1 MNQKKSCELCDRPNT
16 TGCSSYTAEDC
27 GTGYEMFAPK
37 MPKSY
42 EKLIGN
48 IIDWSNPNW
57 GDNKVFKVVVANI
70 DPDLGISLVNPD
82 DPKDTFTCL
91 HGPSSPLY
99 HEMVYT
105 KRSSMPWEERF
116 KLAVGMISSGHWE
129 VEKYSEM
136 IGISGLGSSCYNPTC
151 VFTM

>member
-1 MNQKKSCELCDRPNT
+1 
-16 TGCSSYTAEDC
+16 
-27 GTGYEMFAPK
+27 

-57 GDNKVFKVVVANI
+57 EASKVFKVVVANI
-70 DPDLGISLVNPD
+70 DFDLGISLVNPD

-91 HGPSSPLY
+91 HGPSSPIYQKTRDTAESPL
-99 HEMVYT
+99 
-105 KRSSMPWEERF
+105 PWEERF
-116 KLAVGMISSGHWE
+116 KLAVEMISTGNWRA
-129 VEKYSEM
+129 EKYNEL
-136 IGISGLGSSCYNPTC
+136 IEISGLGYGCSNPSC

>member
-1 MNQKKSCELCDRPNT
+1 
-16 TGCSSYTAEDC
+16 
-27 GTGYEMFAPK
+27 

-42 EKLIGN
+42 EKFIGN

-57 GDNKVFKVVVANI
+57 KDNKVFKVVVANI

-91 HGPSSPLY
+91 HGPSSPKY
-99 HEMVYT
+99 HQMRDAVQ
-105 KRSSMPWEERF
+105 SPLPWEERF
-116 KLAVGMISSGHWE
+116 KLAIEMISTGNWE
-129 VEKYSEM
+129 VAKYNEAIKLTGPRSNC
-136 IGISGLGSSCYNPTC
+136 SNPTC

>member
-1 MNQKKSCELCDRPNT
+1 
-16 TGCSSYTAEDC
+16 
-27 GTGYEMFAPK
+27 

-57 GDNKVFKVVVANI
+57 EASKVFKVVVANI

-91 HGPSSPLY
+91 HGPSSPIYQKTRDTAESPL
-99 HEMVYT
+99 
-105 KRSSMPWEERF
+105 PWEERF
-116 KLAVGMISSGHWE
+116 KLAVEMISTGNWRA
-129 VEKYSEM
+129 EKYNEL
-136 IGISGLGSSCYNPTC
+136 IEISGPRSNCSNPTC

>member
-1 MNQKKSCELCDRPNT
+1 
-16 TGCSSYTAEDC
+16 
-27 GTGYEMFAPK
+27 

-42 EKLIGN
+42 EKLIGT
-48 IIDWSNPNW
+48 IINWSNPNW
-57 GDNKVFKVVVANI
+57 EGNKVFKVVVANI

-91 HGPSSPLY
+91 HGPSSPQYYQMRNTAQSPL
-99 HEMVYT
+99 
-105 KRSSMPWEERF
+105 PWEERF

-136 IGISGLGSSCYNPTC
+136 IGISGLGSSCSNPTC

>member
-1 MNQKKSCELCDRPNT
+1 
-16 TGCSSYTAEDC
+16 
-27 GTGYEMFAPK
+27 

-42 EKLIGN
+42 EKLIGS
-48 IIDWSNPNW
+48 IIDWSSPNW
-57 GDNKVFKVVVANI
+57 EDNKVFKVVVANI

-82 DPKDTFTCL
+82 DPKYTFTCL

-99 HEMVYT
+99 HKMVYT

-116 KLAVGMISSGHWE
+116 KLAVEMVSAGHFRVDKYNEAIKLTGTVSG
-129 VEKYSEM
+129 
-136 IGISGLGSSCYNPTC
+136 CFNPTC

>member
-1 MNQKKSCELCDRPNT
+1 
-16 TGCSSYTAEDC
+16 
-27 GTGYEMFAPK
+27 

-57 GDNKVFKVVVANI
+57 KCNKVFKVVVANI

-99 HEMVYT
+99 PKMEYT
-105 KRSSMPWEERF
+105 KRSPLPWDEIF
-116 KLAVGMISSGHWE
+116 KIAIEMLSTGHWQSARYRE
-129 VEKYSEM
+129 FIKITAPKFSR
-136 IGISGLGSSCYNPTC
+136 SNPIC